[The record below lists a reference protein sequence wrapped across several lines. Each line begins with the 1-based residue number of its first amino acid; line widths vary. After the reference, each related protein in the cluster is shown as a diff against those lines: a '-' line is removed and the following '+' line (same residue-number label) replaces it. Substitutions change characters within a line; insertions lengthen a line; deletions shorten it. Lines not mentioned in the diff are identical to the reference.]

1 MRLGCVLRATT
12 DKNDGATLTLAQAPS
27 RRLRYPV
34 FSHGPRLSAYWGLPS
49 VFSLPTSFYALR
61 AERYRRFHFDKSF
74 PTEIR
79 CSLFGVRHPGIGA
92 SAGSP
97 VTVTLEQEGVQ
108 FSCLI
113 FGLRGRQRLTMRVSL
128 IFVSGGTFYRNVM
141 HLCTAR
147 RFRYR
152 IWRLSY
158 RPLLLAG
165 PGAPEGEGQMYI
177 NKSGPLFMRE

>member
-1 MRLGCVLRATT
+1 MLFVL
-12 DKNDGATLTLAQAPS
+12 
-27 RRLRYPV
+27 
-34 FSHGPRLSAYWGLPS
+34 S
-49 VFSLPTSFYALR
+49 VTGGSISINRPLQKFVVHLLEF
-61 AERYRRFHFDKSF
+61 
-74 PTEIR
+74 
-79 CSLFGVRHPGIGA
+79 
-92 SAGSP
+92 GSP
-97 VTVTLEQEGVQ
+97 VIVTLEQEGVQ
-108 FSCLI
+108 LSCLI
-113 FGLRGRQRLTMRVSL
+113 FGLRRRQRLTMRVSL